1 VVNLWTW
8 ISIARPYRLALKYLD
23 YKKDAYPNV
32 HMRVFNTT
40 IKTIGETYEEYIIN
54 AFSYTLK
61 NMALNWYNNYML
73 EFPNYS
79 FYELT

>member
-1 VVNLWTW
+1 
-8 ISIARPYRLALKYLD
+8 
-23 YKKDAYPNV
+23 
-32 HMRVFNTT
+32 MRVFNTT